1 MICFQTAV
9 QLRRL
14 LLVYL
19 WFWYLKMT
27 HFSLS
32 EKEWRQFCYLMKKML
47 CNIQL
52 SEEEIS
58 LILEKAQLAF
68 QDEGTLLEFD
78 APVSICGDI
87 H

>member
-1 MICFQTAV
+1 
-9 QLRRL
+9 
-14 LLVYL
+14 
-19 WFWYLKMT
+19 MT

-68 QDEGTLLEFD
+68 QDEGTLLEID